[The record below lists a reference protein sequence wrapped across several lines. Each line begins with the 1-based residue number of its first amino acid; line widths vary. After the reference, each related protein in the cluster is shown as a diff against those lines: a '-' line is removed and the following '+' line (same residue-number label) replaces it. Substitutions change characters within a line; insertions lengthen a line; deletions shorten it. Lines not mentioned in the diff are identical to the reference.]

1 MTDRLL
7 TVADV
12 MDALRLSRSTVF
24 RLLRAGELRAT
35 FFGRRL
41 LFQPQDVAAMVTRRA
56 QDPRRARRPIGER
69 S

>member
-7 TVADV
+7 TIADV
-12 MDALRLSRSTVF
+12 MNALQLSRSTVF
-24 RLLRAGELRAT
+24 NLVRARELRPT

-41 LFQPQDVAAMVTRRA
+41 LFRPQDVTAMVERRA
-56 QDPRRARRPIGER
+56 QDPRRARQRIAER

>member
-1 MTDRLL
+1 MMDRLL

-12 MDALRLSRSTVF
+12 MDALQLSRSTVF
-24 RLLRAGELRAT
+24 RLVRAGELPPT

-41 LFQPQDVAAMVTRRA
+41 LFRPQDVAAVVRRRA
-56 QDPRRARRPIGER
+56 QDPRRARQHIAAR

>member
-12 MDALRLSRSTVF
+12 MNALQLSRSTVF
-24 RLLRAGELRAT
+24 RLVRAGDLPAT

-41 LFQPQDVAAMVTRRA
+41 LFRPQDVAAMVTRRA
-56 QDPRRARRPIGER
+56 QDPRRARQPIGER